1 MAIVLYPA
9 NSIEETF
16 AAKDSLI
23 LEEEL
28 RGNLSKILPNAGLL
42 SNLYPYGSEGDRVFT
57 KAEVEELRVI
67 AEQIIATGIPEARAF
82 AKKLKQLC
90 NTALEKDKRIVA
102 LAD

>member
-9 NSIEETF
+9 NSIEEAF

-23 LEEEL
+23 FEEEL
-28 RGNLSKILPNAGLL
+28 RGNISKILPNAVLL

-57 KAEVEELRVI
+57 KAEVEELIVI
-67 AEQIIATGIPEARAF
+67 AEQIIAMEIAEARVF
-82 AKKLKQLC
+82 AEKLKELC
-90 NTALEKDKRIVA
+90 NKALEKDKRIVA